1 MSENLERGTK
11 RSQREKKQYRA
22 FGLNIRSEIPLQM
35 ENKSKGD
42 WDVDVCLD
50 TLPKEWLDDPRA
62 PSGYVEQEDDNFW
75 FVWSELGVMKIEKS
89 RRITLD
95 PALDLTTNYVHQAIQ
110 SAGMGLILHQ
120 RGALTLHASAVAID
134 DGIVGFVGYK
144 GAGKSTT
151 AASFFSRGYPL
162 VTDDLLAIDLASNTD
177 EVYGYPGIP
186 RLRLWPDSVR
196 ASLDEDP
203 TQLPRNSEMSDK
215 RLRETSGQFA
225 TDKMPLRA
233 IYVLDFQTD
242 NAEGIVIEDML
253 PRDACIELTRHAYAL
268 HYLGNAGVNPQFF
281 GQTTS
286 LASRIPIRKLYRQKS
301 LDAIPAMVDAVLED
315 VSQSVG

>member
-1 MSENLERGTK
+1 MSEKSERGTIQ
-11 RSQREKKQYRA
+11 SLQEKKQYRA
-22 FGLNIRSEIPLQM
+22 FGLNIRSEVPLQM
-35 ENKSKGD
+35 EGISEGS

-50 TLPKEWLDDPRA
+50 ELPKEWLDDPRA
-62 PSGYVEQEDDNFW
+62 PAGYVEQEKDNFW

-162 VTDDLLAIDLASNTD
+162 VTDDLLVIELAENADAVSVNAA
-177 EVYGYPGIP
+177 YGYPGIP

-196 ASLDEDP
+196 ASLGILLC
-203 TQLPRNSEMSDK
+203 QISACVK
-215 RLRETSGQFA
+215 RLGCLLQKNYRFEQYMSSIFSRDDGSVSNRRASA
-225 TDKMPLRA
+225 T
-233 IYVLDFQTD
+233 
-242 NAEGIVIEDML
+242 N
-253 PRDACIELTRHAYAL
+253 
-268 HYLGNAGVNPQFF
+268 
-281 GQTTS
+281 
-286 LASRIPIRKLYRQKS
+286 
-301 LDAIPAMVDAVLED
+301 AVLLR
-315 VSQSVG
+315 VQ